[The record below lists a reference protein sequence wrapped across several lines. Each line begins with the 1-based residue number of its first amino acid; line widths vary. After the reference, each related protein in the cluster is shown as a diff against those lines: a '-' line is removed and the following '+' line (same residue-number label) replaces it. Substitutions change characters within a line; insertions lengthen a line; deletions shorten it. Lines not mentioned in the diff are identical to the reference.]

1 MKKTHKDLLF
11 DTALKLYKAG
21 FNIVPIRNEG
31 KIKRPISPTWSSRK
45 RISEEELRSL
55 LPLAT
60 GIAIAGGPEN
70 PFKPTAIVFL
80 IDVDKPEEVKKVYPY
95 LYSKV
100 EEARAFKWFT
110 GPRCP
115 KCEEKNLD
123 VIEYGKVFRCPKCNI
138 EFTIEEAKRGIGVLA
153 SMDLDTY
160 KKHFEKKG
168 KGTIRKEPLV
178 EILINNYQ
186 LIPPSLHPTGVRY
199 EWISPPDFEAA
210 NYGIIPL
217 EEYDIKRILGELGE
231 LEEEKEREET
241 LRKALARRDLPP
253 RELSEDQIKKIVNL
267 LSPYYVRKHRDLI
280 IFDLMGILIR
290 YNYALKGAYRIV
302 ELLASLHNDEEYES
316 RIKVV
321 LQQYTDA
328 VKRKPLH
335 KFTSVNSLKKE
346 LEQVLRERGLPDDE
360 VTKKV
365 SETIAELIVIL
376 KGERCP
382 GVAWLERK
390 GSFFRKWIAVGRQG
404 IYLFRRREEKEEPT
418 VQIISNA
425 IIRDVKAIRVLGL
438 DLKNLY
444 AVDIDG
450 EEIIGTVD
458 EIVAHIEK
466 HYGLER
472 GSKYA
477 LARLIAYSAEE
488 GEELYYSPG
497 PWVVDGRIIF
507 AREPGYTP
515 PWKQYITWTPVERND
530 GELVKEALKSIR
542 YLVLSYKDPGRAS
555 LVLSYA
561 AISPIMHF
569 IKKVLNI
576 APHLV
581 IHGLEGTGK
590 SVLLELVKLLYNIT
604 WEDTFPGSDY
614 QARKCLAT
622 STLPAIIDEIGSIIE
637 GYAKEKRNAME
648 AINVLHRA
656 TTQEVMRV
664 SGGFTYGGY
673 FLAVRTL
680 MATTNTDISLVP
692 WHLDKFILVSISVK
706 ERIDVEK
713 AKGYTPRTM
722 RGEVKSALPSV
733 GIELLREVEKL
744 LPKIEELK
752 ELPREEIREKLIELG
767 YLAWVELYK
776 KYGLE
781 PFPEPSK
788 PETELEKASMSAQY
802 EDIFRSYVIRGI
814 EKGEK
819 GIPELIIYEEED
831 LERIGESVLAALNKN
846 LAVIIRHKDGREE
859 LLCKTA
865 YLSKFKEWAQR
876 EFGLIAPGWRRLA
889 EILDMKITMRKIGEK
904 TLRNIL
910 VKDISV
916 I

>member
-1 MKKTHKDLLF
+1 
-11 DTALKLYKAG
+11 
-21 FNIVPIRNEG
+21 
-31 KIKRPISPTWSSRK
+31 
-45 RISEEELRSL
+45 
-55 LPLAT
+55 
-60 GIAIAGGPEN
+60 
-70 PFKPTAIVFL
+70 
-80 IDVDKPEEVKKVYPY
+80 
-95 LYSKV
+95 
-100 EEARAFKWFT
+100 
-110 GPRCP
+110 
-115 KCEEKNLD
+115 
-123 VIEYGKVFRCPKCNI
+123 
-138 EFTIEEAKRGIGVLA
+138 
-153 SMDLDTY
+153 
-160 KKHFEKKG
+160 
-168 KGTIRKEPLV
+168 
-178 EILINNYQ
+178 
-186 LIPPSLHPTGVRY
+186 
-199 EWISPPDFEAA
+199 
-210 NYGIIPL
+210 
-217 EEYDIKRILGELGE
+217 
-231 LEEEKEREET
+231 
-241 LRKALARRDLPP
+241 
-253 RELSEDQIKKIVNL
+253 
-267 LSPYYVRKHRDLI
+267 
-280 IFDLMGILIR
+280 LMGILIR

-346 LEQVLRERGLPDDE
+346 LEQVLREKGLPDDE

-515 PWKQYITWTPVERND
+515 PWKQYITWKPVEVND
-530 GELVKEALKSIR
+530 EYLKKATLESIK
-542 YLVLSYKDPGRAS
+542 YLVLSYRDPARAS

-561 AISPIMHF
+561 AIAPIMHY
-569 IKKVLNI
+569 IKRALNI
-576 APHLV
+576 AFHLI
-581 IHGLEGTGK
+581 IHGLEGSGK
-590 SVLLELVKLLYNIT
+590 SVLLELVKLLLGIT
-604 WEDTFPGSDY
+604 WEDPFPGSDY
-614 QARKCLAT
+614 QARKCLAI
-622 STLPAIIDEIGSIIE
+622 STLPAIIDEIGELIK
-637 GYAKEKRNAME
+637 GYKKEIKKAIE
-648 AINVLHRA
+648 AISVLHRA
-656 TTQEVMRV
+656 ATQEVMRV

-673 FLAVRTL
+673 FLAIRTV
-680 MATTNTDISLVP
+680 MAATNTDVSLVP
-692 WHLDKFILVSISVK
+692 WQLDKNILLRISVR
-706 ERIDVEK
+706 EGIDVEK
-713 AKGYTPRTM
+713 ARGYTPRTM
-722 RGEVKSALPSV
+722 KGEIKNTLPSI
-733 GIELLREVEKL
+733 GIELLREIEKL
-744 LPKIEELK
+744 LPEIEKLK
-752 ELPREEIREKLIELG
+752 ELSREEIREKLIEIG

-788 PETELEKASMSAQY
+788 PETELEKASESAQY

-814 EKGEK
+814 EKEGK

-831 LERIGESVLAALNKN
+831 LERISESVLAALNKN
-846 LAVIIRHKDGREE
+846 LAIIIRYKDGREE

-865 YLSKFKEWAQR
+865 YLTRFKEWAQR
-876 EFGLIAPGWRRLA
+876 EFGLVAPGWRRLS
-889 EILDMKITMRKIGEK
+889 EILDMKRTRKKIGEK
-904 TLRNIL
+904 TLENIL
-910 VKDISV
+910 VKEIGV